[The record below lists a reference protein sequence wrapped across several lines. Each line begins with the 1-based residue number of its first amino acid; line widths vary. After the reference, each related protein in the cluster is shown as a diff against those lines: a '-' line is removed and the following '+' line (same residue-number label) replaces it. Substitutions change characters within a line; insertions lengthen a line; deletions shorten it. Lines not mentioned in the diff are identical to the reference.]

1 MLHGRCFEEFGEH
14 HLKSICHKLGEI
26 WPLDISQLTHIVGVP
41 RGPSPPTMMSMPG
54 FETWKNRKEAK
65 PHFLIATSLPLH
77 VLDSDESR
85 QYLYAATLKKV
96 LLYPDGGK
104 PDIAAWNKGVLA
116 VDISSAVTESLFPC
130 LNTLNSETRCQIV
143 ERSLKRK
150 SLRDRDLVSKQPNKR
165 ARV

>member
-1 MLHGRCFEEFGEH
+1 ME
-14 HLKSICHKLGEI
+14 KSE
-26 WPLDISQLTHIVGVP
+26 GV
-41 RGPSPPTMMSMPG
+41 
-54 FETWKNRKEAK
+54 
-65 PHFLIATSLPLH
+65 ITSLPLH

-143 ERSLKRK
+143 APRFAERSLK
-150 SLRDRDLVSKQPNKR
+150 
-165 ARV
+165 